1 MPSNENRN
9 AFTPEVEAQRAALKW
24 AQSMPI
30 THNPEPKKPD
40 PPKPVKHGI
49 RLRAID
55 PKPISIGYGRDGNLE
70 ARL

>member
-1 MPSNENRN
+1 MQNQNQL
-9 AFTPEVEAQRAALKW
+9 APEAEAQRAARKW

-30 THNPEPKKPD
+30 AHNPEPKCV